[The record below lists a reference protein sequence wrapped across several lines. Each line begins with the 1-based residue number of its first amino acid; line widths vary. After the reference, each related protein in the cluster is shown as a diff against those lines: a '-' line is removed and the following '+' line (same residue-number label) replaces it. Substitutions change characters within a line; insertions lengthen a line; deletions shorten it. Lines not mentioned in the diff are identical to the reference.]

1 MVNLRKEFNPYR
13 SFLEK
18 AMEDM
23 RQDFVGSAYSFK
35 YWIDSRF
42 YITAFLHERGKNVP
56 LCGIRAYNAVE
67 VIQWLMRHAGQRK

>member
-1 MVNLRKEFNPYR
+1 MVNLRKDFNPYR

-23 RQDFVGSAYSFK
+23 RRDFEGSVYSFK

-42 YITAFLHERGKNVP
+42 ITVFLHEKGKNVP
-56 LCGIRAYNAVE
+56 LCGMKAYNAVE
-67 VIQWLMRHAGQRK
+67 VIQWLMRHAK